1 MEAFEPELR
10 VLGQALV
17 ALFLGGV
24 VGWER
29 ETAGKWAGLRTHML
43 ICLAAML
50 FVKMGEFLIVNG
62 QEKFHHEVLRTDPI
76 RIVEAIVTGIAFIG
90 AGTIFRDADRNVARG
105 LTTAASML
113 VVGPIGVAVA
123 AERYVLAVGATVL
136 VFIVLRGLNWFEIRA
151 RLKCPPPETQPRSH
165 GRPPRFRPR
174 NRGNRGGMPPGA
186 GEQGQQS

>member
-1 MEAFEPELR
+1 MEELR
-10 VLGQALV
+10 PEFQALGQALI
-17 ALFLGGV
+17 ALGLGAV

-50 FVKMGEFLIVNG
+50 FVQVGEFLILEG
-62 QEKFHHEVLRTDPI
+62 EQLFAHDVLRTDPI

-90 AGTIFRDADRNVARG
+90 AGTIFRDRDRNMARG

-123 AERYVLAVGATVL
+123 AERYVLATGTTLL
-136 VFIVLRGLNWFEIRA
+136 VFLVLRGLNWFEVRA
-151 RLKCPPPETQPRSH
+151 HLKCPPPEGQS
-165 GRPPRFRPR
+165 RPQNRPQRFRPY
-174 NRGNRGGMPPGA
+174 RGGPGGGRRPEA
-186 GEQGQQS
+186 

>member
-1 MEAFEPELR
+1 MEGLRPELQ
-10 VLGQALV
+10 VLGQAV
-17 ALFLGGV
+17 IALCLGGI

-43 ICLAAML
+43 ICLAAMM
-50 FVKMGEFLIVNG
+50 FVRVGEFLIG
-62 QEKFHHEVLRTDPI
+62 EAQEMFRHEVLRTDPI

-113 VVGPIGVAVA
+113 VVAPIGVAVA
-123 AERYVLAVGATVL
+123 AERYVLAAGTTAL

-151 RLKCPPPETQPRSH
+151 RLKSPPPETQPRSP
-165 GRPPRFRPR
+165 GRPQRFRPR
-174 NRGNRGGMPPGA
+174 YRGGDRGGGPPP
-186 GEQGQQS
+186 EQRP